1 MDIKQQFNEV
11 KEEISIIFF
20 LTVFVAGMQFG
31 ISYPNYAESNYFN
44 SPLWLALLDSTYAAM
59 MSSGGLGAV
68 FILARL
74 AGYEVSKIE

>member
-20 LTVFVAGMQFG
+20 LTVFVAGIRFG
-31 ISYPNYAESNYFN
+31 ITYPVYVEGNYFN
-44 SPLWLALLDSTYAAM
+44 SPLWLSLLETTYTAM
-59 MSSGGLGAV
+59 MVSGGLGAV